1 MFKPN
6 RVMLYFIPVGQVIR
20 DKKCLKQNTNIK
32 LQVEINLNN
41 NNKKTQK
48 KIIEHSINRIVD
60 ESE

>member
-32 LQVEINLNN
+32 LQVEINL
-41 NNKKTQK
+41 KKH
-48 KIIEHSINRIVD
+48 IENSINRIVD